1 MAAGEEGQLNRRRM
15 KRTVRLGTAIAKD
28 DRSGAVEGL
37 CERVT
42 WSIDG
47 FDCTEMELPT
57 VASRERERERVAG
70 GGGYSRRVDVLILL
84 VF

>member
-57 VASRERERERVAG
+57 VASREREREREKKKKNTT
-70 GGGYSRRVDVLILL
+70 R
-84 VF
+84 